1 MSNNYTTLISKY
13 TNSRELYNSS
23 SRDKQEL
30 YEDFFISISSLVK
43 LLEEYNLLL
52 SNSSEDFKISFNQLI
67 TFLLEMIDIFYS
79 NIISG
84 CTMNKYILT
93 LGSNLDSIVYKP
105 DITTFPDS
113 YECPIIKVLVPVK
126 NEDGTYKII
135 NSYDATEGVLNSS
148 IDMEIMEGQTLDTT
162 NENIVILFQ
171 SIIKKILGEVN
182 ITEFTVTGQNDRPL
196 LNYNSSVNSAQ
207 PITTYAYGIYDKLD
221 YFIKDKNIKL
231 KMKIYNPSKSFKIT
245 HLTNIPQTYT
255 F

>member
-1 MSNNYTTLISKY
+1 MANNYTTLISNYNNAK
-13 TNSRELYNSS
+13 ELYISS
-23 SRDKQEL
+23 SKDKQNI
-30 YEDFFISISSLVK
+30 YEDFFISIGSLVN
-43 LLEEYNLLL
+43 LLKEYNPLLL
-52 SNSSEDFKISFNQLI
+52 NSSEDFRISFNQLI
-67 TFLLEMIDIFYS
+67 TFLLEMTDIFIK
-79 NIISG
+79 NITSG
-84 CTMNKYILT
+84 CNIDKYILS

-113 YECPIIKVLVPVK
+113 YECPIIQVLVPVK
-126 NEDGTYKII
+126 NIDGTYKII
-135 NSYDATEGVLNSS
+135 SSYDATEGVLNSS

-231 KMKIYNPSKSFKIT
+231 NMKIYNPSKSFKIT
-245 HLTNIPQTYT
+245 HLTNVPQTYT